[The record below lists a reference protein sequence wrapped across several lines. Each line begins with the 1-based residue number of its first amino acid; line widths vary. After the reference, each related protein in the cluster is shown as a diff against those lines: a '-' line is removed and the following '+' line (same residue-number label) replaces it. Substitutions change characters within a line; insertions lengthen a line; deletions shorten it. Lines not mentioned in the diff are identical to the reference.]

1 MADWYKMAQTVYLQA
16 QILDKDIDTFEH
28 RLLGFIE
35 RANDVDAS
43 FHDGLINVAKV
54 KFTSSG
60 AKHAG
65 RISAQDIQAL
75 RASLRGLRD
84 IDDLV
89 SDIKGNNEMLKHITE
104 PSKLCDWLLLLFNAM
119 YRL

>member
-1 MADWYKMAQTVYLQA
+1 MQLADCMADWYKMAQTVYLQA

-35 RANDVDAS
+35 NANDMDSS
-43 FHDGLINVAKV
+43 FHDGFINVAKI

-60 AKHAG
+60 VKHAG

-75 RASLRGLRD
+75 RASLRGLCN

-89 SDIKGNNEMLKHITE
+89 SDIKVNNEMLKHITE
-104 PSKLCDWLLLLFNAM
+104 PNKLCD
-119 YRL
+119 

>member
-16 QILDKDIDTFEH
+16 QILDKDIDGFEH

-35 RANDVDAS
+35 LANESDAS

-65 RISAQDIQAL
+65 HISAQDIHAL

-89 SDIKGNNEMLKHITE
+89 SDIKSNNEMLKHITE
-104 PSKLCDWLLLLFNAM
+104 PNKLCD
-119 YRL
+119 

>member
-16 QILDKDIDTFEH
+16 QILDKDFDTFEH
-28 RLLGFIE
+28 RLQGFLE
-35 RANDVDAS
+35 HANEIDAS
-43 FHDGLINVAKV
+43 FHDGLINIAKM

-60 AKHAG
+60 AKYSG
-65 RISAQDIQAL
+65 RISTQDIQTL

-104 PSKLCDWLLLLFNAM
+104 PTKLCD
-119 YRL
+119 

>member
-16 QILDKDIDTFEH
+16 QILDKDFDTFEH
-28 RLLGFIE
+28 RLLEFIE
-35 RANDVDAS
+35 NANDSDAS
-43 FHDGLINVAKV
+43 FHDGLVNVSKV

-65 RISAQDIQAL
+65 RISAQDIHAL

-84 IDDLV
+84 FDDIV
-89 SDIKGNNEMLKHITE
+89 SDIKSNNEMLKHIPE
-104 PSKLCDWLLLLFNAM
+104 SNKLCN
-119 YRL
+119 